1 MNKIFKKSLALTV
14 SAALCLT
21 AFIGCLSV
29 SAEEPVA
36 SSATITVKDTTI
48 APGATGDVDVEFANV
63 GDICATLS
71 TITFPEGFV
80 INSIKDNAEKQLF
93 KVLDETDGGNVIINK
108 NVLKFCE
115 IINFAG
121 QISTTN
127 VILTIN
133 VTAPETAGTY
143 TVKVGES
150 SANYDEKKLAITTKE
165 GTVTVASSH
174 VHDYEVVAA
183 TPAIGD
189 FNTATEISK
198 GSVTLRCKD
207 GDDEHVEQ
215 VSYTADAG
223 IDYYAADYSSQINLV
238 FSADKEYLG
247 TDYTDAFA
255 YFTHVIS
262 SDNSTQETIMDISK
276 AADTVVGEYP
286 SKSWYYGIKS
296 TQLTENV
303 TAYLFYRVGG
313 VWYCGY
319 EAECSVRTYADEI
332 FPKLTGDR
340 GETEKALIANML
352 TYGSKMQTFKKYNTD
367 NLADANFDLYK
378 SYVTTSDPTISA
390 EIVDNQPDDGAWI
403 YQFQLDMASKIEQS
417 FSLSAENYTGTNKSD
432 LKVVVEWNN
441 ANGVPFSYTYDK
453 TGTLD
458 GKLNPVEGY
467 EYDYEFKFSG
477 LVSYDLRQQFTI
489 KILDGDNVINGEYV
503 ASVEACV
510 AFGIANGTYGN
521 DEVAVYKAMMN
532 YSDAARAHF
541 VK

>member
-150 SANYDEKKLAITTKE
+150 SANYDEKFLAITTKE
-165 GTVTVASSH
+165 GTVTVASSC

-183 TPAIGD
+183 TPAEYDESNVQTKAGSIVFRCSECGDEVTKEVSFSTDSNMATANIGC
-189 FNTATEISK
+189 TAQTLLMLKMSTAKYGDSTNGYVEITNKHLNGSEDSHYFLNISK
-198 GSVTLRCKD
+198 SYINGNYRWWDIGVQSNCFTEDFVTTFYSERNGKWYSGTTKTTSIKAAAMNTLKSAGQSESVKK
-207 GDDEHVEQ
+207 V
-215 VSYTADAG
+215 
-223 IDYYAADYSSQINLV
+223 AADMLV
-238 FSADKEYLG
+238 MGKEAQKLSNYATDK
-247 TDYTDAFA
+247 
-255 YFTHVIS
+255 
-262 SDNSTQETIMDISK
+262 
-276 AADTVVGEYP
+276 
-286 SKSWYYGIKS
+286 
-296 TQLTENV
+296 
-303 TAYLFYRVGG
+303 
-313 VWYCGY
+313 
-319 EAECSVRTYADEI
+319 
-332 FPKLTGDR
+332 
-340 GETEKALIANML
+340 
-352 TYGSKMQTFKKYNTD
+352 
-367 NLADANFDLYK
+367 LADADIWGSDYEQ
-378 SYVTTSDPTISA
+378 YVTKTTPTVEKDTSRNWITHGTEAGAKGDVSFATPAITMDASMTISMKA
-390 EIVDNQPDDGAWI
+390 NMRNHPID
-403 YQFQLDMASKIEQS
+403 
-417 FSLSAENYTGTNKSD
+417 EN
-432 LKVVVEWNN
+432 LR
-441 ANGVPFSYTYDK
+441 FMISYTDYKGDSINKPVAYTVNDQGRPVLDISLNAPELRELITIQAFSGETAISDK
-453 TGTLD
+453 WVYSVESILAHAKGSNTD
-458 GKLNPVEGY
+458 GK
-467 EYDYEFKFSG
+467 YDS
-477 LVSYDLRQQFTI
+477 
-489 KILDGDNVINGEYV
+489 VIN
-503 ASVEACV
+503 
-510 AFGIANGTYGN
+510 
-521 DEVAVYKAMMN
+521 AVMN
-532 YSDAARAHF
+532 YADSAAANF
-541 VK
+541 NN